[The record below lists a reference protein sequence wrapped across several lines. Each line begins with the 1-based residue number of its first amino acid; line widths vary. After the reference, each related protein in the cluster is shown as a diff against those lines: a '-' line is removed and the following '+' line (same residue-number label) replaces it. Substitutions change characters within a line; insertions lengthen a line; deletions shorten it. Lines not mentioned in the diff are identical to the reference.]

1 MFAQPATTSRLGSC
15 QIADALVVPATAG
28 GRLAVGQLP
37 KTLATLKRVHV
48 VVRIADRID
57 FEVRRQIAVAELLGA
72 AQSLGID
79 QLAILEKGKDHPEY
93 QDYVDYHGDLLAG
106 ISRKELRQW
115 SQRLRRLLK
124 SGARDARGV
133 AAEALGQI
141 RDLDNA
147 PALIEALSDPSWK
160 VKVKARDSL
169 LTLSRRLEAFG
180 LSDTKPDIERDAD
193 LMRVRSIRRWKAW
206 YKSIRPDA
214 KFDS

>member
-1 MFAQPATTSRLGSC
+1 M
-15 QIADALVVPATAG
+15 
-28 GRLAVGQLP
+28 
-37 KTLATLKRVHV
+37 
-48 VVRIADRID
+48 
-57 FEVRRQIAVAELLGA
+57 VRRDGKIVRPKIAGPAE
-72 AQSLGID
+72 D
-79 QLAILEKGKDHPEY
+79 QLAILEKGKDHPDY

-124 SGARDARGV
+124 GGARDARGV

-160 VKVKARDSL
+160 VKVKARDAL

-180 LSDTKPDIERDAD
+180 LTDTKPEIEKDAH
-193 LMRVRSIRRWKAW
+193 LMRVRSIRRWKTW